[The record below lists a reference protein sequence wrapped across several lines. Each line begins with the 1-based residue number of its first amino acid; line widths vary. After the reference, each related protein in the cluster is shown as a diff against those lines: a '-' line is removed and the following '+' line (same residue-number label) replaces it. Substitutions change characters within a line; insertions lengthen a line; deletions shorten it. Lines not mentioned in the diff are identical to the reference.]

1 MGFILCP
8 SLLFLLL
15 LLLSFYHLEAVRGN
29 AELEALM
36 EVKAAL
42 DPEGRFLSSWAV
54 GEAPCAGTF
63 VGVAC
68 NERGQVANIS
78 LQGNGLSGSISPAV
92 ARLKSLSGL
101 YLHYNAISGSVPKE
115 ISSLTQ
121 LSDLYLNVNNLSGN
135 IPEEIGGM
143 INLQGEFFIVH
154 LQDKDPIF
162 HFLIRFSISSSS
174 SSSSVLQLGYNQL
187 TGSIPI
193 QLGLLKKLTVLSL
206 QYNRLNGAIPASLGD
221 LAQLS
226 WMDLSFNQLFGSI
239 PVKLSQVSQ
248 LYVLDLRN
256 NSLSGNVPSGKL
268 LLFFFFFCHYFSL
281 FFMHL
286 ISVNRLN
293 KLKRLNERFKY
304 ANNSDLCGA
313 GFPSLR
319 LCTAADILN
328 PKRTDEPYGPH
339 SPQDIPLSANIN
351 SECNGS
357 LCSKS
362 SESPITASVIGVIVI
377 LVTGTTL
384 GLLAFTWH
392 LKRRQ
397 INNSGLLQGFELKI
411 NHGHPNEIYR
421 RRASPLAS
429 LEYSNG
435 WDPLADGRCGVG
447 FSKEVSQD
455 FRFNLEEIECAT
467 QYFSEANLIRKSN
480 FSATYR
486 GVLRDGATV
495 AVKSISKTS
504 CKSEEAEFLKGL
516 KILTKL
522 QHENLVRLRGFC
534 CSRARGECFLV
545 YDFISIGRLSQYLD
559 VKSQDTGWFLD
570 WPSRV
575 TIIKG
580 IAKGIEY
587 LHSSSANKPSVVHQ
601 NISADKIL
609 LDNNFNPYVTG
620 CGLHKLLADDVVF
633 STLKANAAM
642 GYLAPEY
649 TADGRLTEKSDV
661 YAFGIIVFQILM
673 GKQRVSHLK
682 FVAEDDT
689 IKDLIDEKL
698 KGNFSKPEA
707 SKLADIALLCTSD
720 VPSQRPTMETVLKE
734 LTFAMG

>member
-1 MGFILCP
+1 MGFILCH

-15 LLLSFYHLEAVRGN
+15 LLLLLLSFCHLEVVRGN

-78 LQGNGLSGSISPAV
+78 LQGKGLSGSISPAV

-115 ISSLTQ
+115 ISSLMQ

-135 IPEEIGGM
+135 IPEEI
-143 INLQGEFFIVH
+143 
-154 LQDKDPIF
+154 DKDPIF
-162 HFLIRFSISSSS
+162 HFLIRFSTSS

-187 TGSIPI
+187 TE
-193 QLGLLKKLTVLSL
+193 
-206 QYNRLNGAIPASLGD
+206 
-221 LAQLS
+221 
-226 WMDLSFNQLFGSI
+226 
-239 PVKLSQVSQ
+239 
-248 LYVLDLRN
+248 
-256 NSLSGNVPSGKL
+256 
-268 LLFFFFFCHYFSL
+268 
-281 FFMHL
+281 
-286 ISVNRLN
+286 
-293 KLKRLNERFKY
+293 LKRLNERFKY

-313 GFPSLR
+313 GFTLLR

-357 LCSKS
+357 LCPKS

-384 GLLAFTWH
+384 GLFAFTWY

-411 NHGHPNEIYR
+411 THGHPNEIYR

-435 WDPLADGRCGVG
+435 WDPLADGRCGG
-447 FSKEVSQD
+447 WFSKEVSQD
-455 FRFNLEEIECAT
+455 FIFNLEEIECAT
-467 QYFSEANLIRKSN
+467 QYFSEANLIKKSN

-486 GVLRDGATV
+486 GLLRDGAMV

-516 KILTKL
+516 KTLTKL

-545 YDFISIGRLSQYLD
+545 YDFISNGKLSQYLD
-559 VKSQDTGWFLD
+559 VKSQDNGWFLD

-575 TIIKG
+575 AIIKG

-587 LHSSSANKPSVVHQ
+587 LHSSSAKANKLSMIHQ

-609 LDNNFNPYVTG
+609 LDKNFNPYVTG
-620 CGLHKLLADDVVF
+620 CGLYKLLADDVVF

-649 TADGRLTEKSDV
+649 TAEGRLTEKSDI
-661 YAFGIIVFQILM
+661 YAFGMIVFQILM
-673 GKQRVSHLK
+673 GKKRVSHLK

-698 KGNFSKPEA
+698 RGNFSKPEA

>member
-1 MGFILCP
+1 MGFILCHY
-8 SLLFLLL
+8 LLFLLL
-15 LLLSFYHLEAVRGN
+15 LLLLSFCHLEVVRGN

-78 LQGNGLSGSISPAV
+78 LQGKGLSGSISPAV

-143 INLQGEFFIVH
+143 INLQ
-154 LQDKDPIF
+154 
-162 HFLIRFSISSSS
+162 
-174 SSSSVLQLGYNQL
+174 VLQLGYNQL

-193 QLGLLKKLTVLSL
+193 QLGLLKKLTVISL

-239 PVKLSQVSQ
+239 PVKLSQISQ

-256 NSLSGNVPSGKL
+256 NSLSGNVPSE
-268 LLFFFFFCHYFSL
+268 
-281 FFMHL
+281 
-286 ISVNRLN
+286 
-293 KLKRLNERFKY
+293 LKILNERFKY

-339 SPQDIPLSANIN
+339 SPQDIPLSANIT

-384 GLLAFTWH
+384 GLLAFTSWY

-429 LEYSNG
+429 LEYSTG
-435 WDPLADGRCGVG
+435 WDPLAEGRCGVG

-455 FRFNLEEIECAT
+455 FIFNLEEIECAT
-467 QYFSEANLIRKSN
+467 QYFSEANLIKKSN

-486 GVLRDGATV
+486 GLLRDGAMV

-522 QHENLVRLRGFC
+522 QHENLLRLRGFC

-545 YDFISIGRLSQYLD
+545 YDFISNGKLSQYLD
-559 VKSQDTGWFLD
+559 VKSEENGWFLD

-575 TIIKG
+575 TIIRG

-587 LHSSSANKPSVVHQ
+587 LHSSSAKANKSSMVHQ

-620 CGLHKLLADDVVF
+620 CGLYKLLADDVVF

-649 TADGRLTEKSDV
+649 TAEGRLTEKSDI
-661 YAFGIIVFQILM
+661 YAFGMIVFQILM
-673 GKQRVSHLK
+673 GKKRVSHLK

-689 IKDLIDEKL
+689 IKDIIDEKL
-698 KGNFSKPEA
+698 RGNFSKPEA